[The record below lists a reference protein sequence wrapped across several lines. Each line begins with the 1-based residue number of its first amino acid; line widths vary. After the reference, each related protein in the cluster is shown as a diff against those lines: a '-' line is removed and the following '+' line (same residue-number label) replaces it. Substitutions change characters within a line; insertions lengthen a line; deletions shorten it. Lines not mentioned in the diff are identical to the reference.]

1 MPGPPSSSAMTG
13 RPSYD
18 YWALR
23 SNGDFYLLQS
33 LFEDDRAEI
42 LVPGWLTL
50 AARFRGAAPG
60 LYRALA
66 RRFD

>member
-1 MPGPPSSSAMTG
+1 VDTAFFARRGAAYD
-13 RPSYD
+13 RP
-18 YWALR
+18 WPKPVPAER
-23 SNGDFYLLQS
+23 VAAAVVRAVR
-33 LFEDDRAEI
+33 DDRAEI

-50 AARFRGAAPG
+50 AARVRGAAPG